1 MPLNKNSFIHDVVI
15 IGGAGHVGLPLGIS
29 LADKKQKVL
38 LFDIDIKRLNVVK
51 SGKMPFIEYGAE
63 KILKKNI
70 KNKRISISNDIEN
83 ISKAKNVIITIGTPI
98 DEYLNPK
105 YNSFLNF
112 FSKIKKYIKK
122 NQNVII
128 RSSVYPGTCSLI
140 QSKFNKKNIF
150 NLSYCPERI
159 VQGFAIKE
167 LKILPQLIASSS
179 QKSFLESNKIFSLLT
194 SKIIKC
200 SFEEAELIKLF
211 NNSSRYVEFSISNQ
225 FYMISN
231 KFNVDFDRIRYL
243 MAYGYKRSKLL
254 PSAGLSAGPCLLKD
268 TMQLYSASNQ
278 QYTLGYSAMNINEGF
293 PNYIVSNLLN
303 KFKLNNKNI
312 GILGMAFKANI
323 DDTRDSLS
331 FKLKKI
337 LEFQG
342 SNVFCTD
349 PFVKNNKFF
358 KVDKVI
364 DKCKIIIIAVPHDV
378 YKKLKFPKNHHI
390 VDVWGFYKSKK
401 F

>member
-1 MPLNKNSFIHDVVI
+1 MSLKESKFIYDVVI
-15 IGGAGHVGLPLGIS
+15 IGGVGRVGLPLGIS
-29 LADKKQKVL
+29 LADKKLKVL
-38 LFDIDIKRLNVVK
+38 LYDIDLNRLNIVK
-51 SGKMPFIEYGAE
+51 NGKMPFIEYGAE

-70 KNKRISISNDIEN
+70 KNKNISISSSSED

-98 DEYLNPK
+98 DEYLSPK
-105 YNSFLNF
+105 FNSFLLF
-112 FSKIKKYIKK
+112 FSKINKYLRNK
-122 NQNVII
+122 QNVII
-128 RSSVYPGTCSLI
+128 RSSVYPGTCSVI
-140 QSKFNKKNIF
+140 QSKFNKKNKF
-150 NLSYCPERI
+150 NLTYCPERI

-167 LKILPQLIASSS
+167 LKVLPQLIASTS
-179 QKSFLESNKIFSLLT
+179 QQSFLASKKIFNLLT
-194 SKIIKC
+194 AKIIKC

-211 NNSSRYVEFSISNQ
+211 NNSSRYIEFSISNQ

-278 QYTLGYSAMNINEGF
+278 QYILGYSAMNINEGF

-349 PFVKNNKFF
+349 PFVTNKDFF
-358 KVDKVI
+358 TIDKVI
-364 DKCKIIIIAVPHDV
+364 KKCKIIIIAAPHDV
-378 YKKLKFPKNHHI
+378 YKKLKFPKNYHI
-390 VDVWGFYKSKK
+390 IDVWGFFKSKK